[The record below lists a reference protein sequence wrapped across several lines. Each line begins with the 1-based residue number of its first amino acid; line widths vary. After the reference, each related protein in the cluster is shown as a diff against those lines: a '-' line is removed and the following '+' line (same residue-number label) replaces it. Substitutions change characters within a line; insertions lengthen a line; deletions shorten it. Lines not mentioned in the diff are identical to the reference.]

1 MPVPPERMPTTRRVL
16 YALGSTG
23 YQISDRIVIAI
34 AVYFYLPPPG
44 RGLAP
49 QVPEGLFLGALT
61 AFGVAMLAGRAFD
74 AFSDPLVGFLSDR
87 SRARLGRRRVFLL
100 AGWLPTALLPALLF
114 FPPAA
119 AGDVAN
125 VFWLAALLSLYFV
138 AFTVYAAPHLALFP
152 EIATTKDERAR
163 LSTLTAVVSFPV
175 VGLYG
180 AAWPL
185 AFDAGRALGL
195 EPATALRAFVLL
207 SCGLAFVLCALP
219 ILAVDE
225 RRFCAAESSGFT
237 LRQAL
242 AETLRDRAFLIYLGA
257 QMLFVVGIN
266 LFAASPAYYATVVL
280 GRSEGFAGLLGLP
293 LFGVTLACFPLLLRA
308 VHKFG
313 PKRVMLACDAVVV
326 VGLAAF
332 GALVPEAPGGPHD
345 ARNLAIV
352 WSAIATIGVAVAGFL
367 VLPWLMISQ
376 VIDAD
381 AARTRAS
388 RAAIYFGVQGL
399 GTKGMYG
406 IASAILAYLFSRFG
420 KSPDEPFGVLVVGPI
435 AAAFIAASALV
446 LWFYPEERVTRLGAP
461 ADTLRAP

>member
-1 MPVPPERMPTTRRVL
+1 MRERMPTSRRVL

-23 YQISDRIVIAI
+23 YQISDRIVVAI

-44 RGLAP
+44 RGLEA

-74 AFSDPLVGFLSDR
+74 AFSDPLVGFYSDR
-87 SRARLGRRRVFLL
+87 SRSRIGRRRVFLL

-119 AGDVAN
+119 PGTLAN
-125 VFWLAALLSLYFV
+125 VLWLAALLSLYFV
-138 AFTVYAAPHLALFP
+138 AFTVYVAPHLALFP

-163 LSTLTAVVSFPV
+163 LSTLTALVSFPI

-195 EPATALRAFVLL
+195 EPAAALRALVLV
-207 SCGLAFVLCALP
+207 SCALALVLCALP

-225 RRFCAAESSGFT
+225 RRFCAAEPSGFS

-242 AETLRDRAFLIYLGA
+242 GETLRDRAFLIYLAA

-266 LFAASPAYYATVVL
+266 LFSASPAYYATVVL
-280 GRSEGFAGLLGLP
+280 GRSEGFAGRLGLP
-293 LFGVTLACFPLLLRA
+293 LFAVTLVCFPLLLRA
-308 VHKFG
+308 ERRFG
-313 PKRVMLACDAVVV
+313 PKRVMLACDAVAVA
-326 VGLAAF
+326 GLAAF
-332 GALVPEAPGGPHD
+332 GALVPGAPGGPHD
-345 ARNLAIV
+345 ARNLAIA
-352 WSAIATIGVAVAGFL
+352 WSAVCALGVAVAGFL

-406 IASAILAYLFSRFG
+406 LASAILAYLFASFG
-420 KSPDEPFGVLVVGPI
+420 KSPEEPLGVLLVGPI
-435 AAAFIAASALV
+435 AAAFVAASAVV
-446 LWFYPEERVTRLGAP
+446 LLFYPEPREGRG
-461 ADTLRAP
+461 

>member
-1 MPVPPERMPTTRRVL
+1 MTRPMERMSTARRVL
-16 YALGSTG
+16 YALGATG
-23 YQISDRIVIAI
+23 YQISDRIVVAI

-44 RGLAP
+44 RGLAS

-87 SRARLGRRRVFLL
+87 SRARLGRRRVFML

-114 FPPAA
+114 FPPGA
-119 AGDVAN
+119 AGDLAN
-125 VFWLAALLSLYFV
+125 VLWLAALLSLYFV
-138 AFTVYAAPHLALFP
+138 SFTVYVAPYLALFP
-152 EIATTKDERAR
+152 EIATAKEERAR
-163 LSTLTAVVSFPV
+163 LSTLTAVVSFPIV
-175 VGLYG
+175 ALYG

-185 AFDAGRALGL
+185 ALDFGRALGL
-195 EPATALRAFVLL
+195 EPAAALRAFVLL
-207 SCGLAFVLCALP
+207 SCALALVLCALP

-225 RRFCAAESSGFT
+225 RRFCAAERATFS
-237 LRQAL
+237 LRQAVG
-242 AETLRDRAFLIYLGA
+242 ETLRDRPFRIYLAA

-266 LFAASPAYYATVVL
+266 LFSASPAYYATVVL

-293 LFGVTLACFPLLLRA
+293 LFAVTLACFPLLLRA
-308 VHKFG
+308 VRRFG
-313 PKRVMLACDAVVV
+313 PKRVMLGCDAIVI

-332 GALVPEAPGGPHD
+332 GALVPDAPGGPHD

-352 WSAIATIGVAVAGFL
+352 WSATAVLGVAIAGFL

-381 AARTRAS
+381 AARTGAS

-406 IASAILAYLFSRFG
+406 VASALLAFLFSRFG
-420 KSPDEPFGVLVVGPI
+420 KSPDAATGVLLIGPL

-446 LWFYPEERVTRLGAP
+446 LAFYPEERVTRSS
-461 ADTLRAP
+461 